1 MGNKDAE
8 GHFYDKGAA
17 EAKYGSSTANPTSL
31 IDRPSEAE
39 QAAAQRGYEDQKQA
53 ERIADAVKDKK

>member
-8 GHFYDKGAA
+8 GHYYEKGRDQ
-17 EAKYGSSTANPTSL
+17 AKRGSSTANPTSL

-39 QAAAQRGYEDQKQA
+39 QAAAQRGFEDQKQA
-53 ERIADAVKDKK
+53 EELKKKD